1 MKNLF
6 VILLVLAS
14 HQIFA
19 QSKNKSNL
27 NFLLDEYVASIDAAD
42 SLMGK
47 KFWSMGKEVSFIHPK
62 GNNYGWKGV
71 KEVYNMFNMVF
82 SKRKLVYK
90 NPKWTDYGQVAWVEF
105 TWVFDAEFKNDNQK
119 LQTKGRESQIWHKEN
134 NKWKLVHVHYSGLP
148 VDGERQGF

>member
-1 MKNLF
+1 
-6 VILLVLAS
+6 
-14 HQIFA
+14 
-19 QSKNKSNL
+19 
-27 NFLLDEYVASIDAAD
+27 
-42 SLMGK
+42 
-47 KFWSMGKEVSFIHPK
+47 
-62 GNNYGWKGV
+62 
-71 KEVYNMFNMVF
+71 MVF